1 MKSLEAM
8 DTIFDTEGLLK
19 REEALNIPDME
30 MSLNAIDEMTLET
43 QRLID
48 EGSLPPLKD
57 IEIDSNGILSLSNT
71 LEDDIKLLDDNL
83 SQAEKNK
90 IIAGKLGLLNDKKMS
105 SKKYKSKKSKKGKRR
120 TK

>member
-1 MKSLEAM
+1 MKSLESM
-8 DTIFDTEGLLK
+8 DTMFDTEGLLK